1 MDTDVS
7 SWMDTLINK
16 LEREA
21 RCRRDRPRGNWDG
34 YSDEAISLSG
44 TQEAAWASI
53 RRRERMAE
61 TCYDV

>member
-21 RCRRDRPRGNWDG
+21 RCRRDRPKGNWDG

-44 TQEAAWASI
+44 TKEAAWASI

-61 TCYDV
+61 TCYDI